1 MKNFSCDVKYYM
13 MLEKNLNLVGKH
25 NEDKKILL
33 KTTAMSQV
41 TFLVISDVPVQID
54 VFNLATDKIAKKE
67 VQP

>member
-1 MKNFSCDVKYYM
+1 M